1 MRFSTF
7 IGAAT
12 VWLALS
18 VGAAAAPR
26 PDVRWEQSVEEIQ
39 RAVTTYARL
48 TVFDDVTVATDAG
61 TVTLSGK
68 VTMPFKK
75 EEIARRVSAVDGVK
89 AVRNEIG
96 VLPASAADDELR
108 QRVARAIYGNA
119 AFWRYAAMPSPPIH
133 ILVEDSRVTL
143 TGTVASDADRALAR
157 SLVSGLGEVSVT
169 NCLRTK

>member
-7 IGAAT
+7 IGAMT
-12 VWLALS
+12 ISLALS
-18 VGAAAAPR
+18 AGAAAASSR
-26 PDVRWEQSVEEIQ
+26 PSQSVEEIQ
-39 RAVTTYARL
+39 RAVNTYARL
-48 TVFDDVTVATDAG
+48 TVFDDVTVSADGG

-75 EEIARRVSAVDGVK
+75 EEIAKRVGAIDGVK

-96 VLPASAADDELR
+96 VLPASASDDELR

-143 TGTVASDADRALAR
+143 TGTVHSDADRALAR

-169 NCLRTK
+169 NCLRAAR